1 LIEHLISAYELT
13 KEENQLLQREREF
26 VYEQNIKNLTQENDE
41 LRGEVNKAR
50 DQMDALKAV
59 E

>member
-1 LIEHLISAYELT
+1 MIEHLISAYELT

-26 VYEQNIKNLTQENDE
+26 VYEQNIKNLTHENDE
-41 LRGEVNKAR
+41 LRGEVIKTR

>member
-1 LIEHLISAYELT
+1 M
-13 KEENQLLQREREF
+13 LQRERDF

-41 LRGEVNKAR
+41 LRGEVIKTR

>member
-41 LRGEVNKAR
+41 LRGEVIKAR

>member
-1 LIEHLISAYELT
+1 MISAYELT

>member
-1 LIEHLISAYELT
+1 MIEHLISAYELT